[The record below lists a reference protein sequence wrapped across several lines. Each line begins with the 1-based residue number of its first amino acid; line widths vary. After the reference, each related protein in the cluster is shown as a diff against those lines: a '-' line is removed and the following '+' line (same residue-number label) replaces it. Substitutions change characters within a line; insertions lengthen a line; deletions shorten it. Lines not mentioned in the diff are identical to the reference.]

1 MTDQKQEQPFEPP
14 VFAGEAPA
22 SLNFFGITK
31 AGWNVQ
37 FTLRDNDE
45 DALMTRFARF
55 VGILAQYQ
63 VQPKAVG
70 QQPIQISGS
79 PQPSAPQPPASNPP
93 ATPPPSTTQAA
104 SNSALSFHADTLAA
118 TLADGKTYWKIKGGR
133 FSKWGINVW
142 PEVLKSAGYD
152 TDTLDVRQ
160 PVNMQGWTAYYTED
174 ENGKPTKVTQLV
186 RN

>member
-1 MTDQKQEQPFEPP
+1 MTEQKQEQPFEPP
-14 VFAGEAPA
+14 VIPGEAPA

-70 QQPIQISGS
+70 QQPAAPS
-79 PQPSAPQPPASNPP
+79 QPSAPPPPAGNPP
-93 ATPPPSTTQAA
+93 ATPPPAATQAQNT
-104 SNSALSFHADTLAA
+104 SGLSFQCETLSA
-118 TLADGKTYWKIKGGR
+118 TVDGPKTYWKIKGGR
-133 FSKWGINVW
+133 FSKFGINVW
-142 PEVLKSAGYD
+142 PEVLKPAGYD
-152 TDTLDVRQ
+152 TDAMDVRQ
-160 PVNMQGWTAYYTED
+160 PVNMQGWTAYYAVD
-174 ENGKPTKVTQLV
+174 EKEKPTKVTQLV

>member
-1 MTDQKQEQPFEPP
+1 MTDQKQEQPYEPP

-22 SLNFFGITK
+22 SLNFFGITQ

-55 VGILAQYQ
+55 VGILAQYK

-70 QQPIQISGS
+70 QQPSAPNS
-79 PQPSAPQPPASNPP
+79 APAPAPQPPANNPP
-93 ATPPPSTTQAA
+93 AAPQPAAHTQAA
-104 SNSALSFHADTLAA
+104 STNGLSFQCDTLAA

-133 FSKWGINVW
+133 FRKWGINVW

-160 PVNMQGWTAYYTED
+160 PVNMQGWTAYYAED
-174 ENGKPTKVTQLV
+174 ENGKPTKVTRLE